1 MYGFGR
7 STSRQNCT
15 VRYRAFLG
23 DSWSTI
29 WRRSQLLRYNYKSRR
44 ELKRLCPRN
53 AINGYQSQRVRSILG
68 SILESQVD
76 NMKIDTIH
84 PEGLPLQ
91 FVKTIRREE
100 VTYDLYTKSCSCCGK
115 LTYLIG
121 RADGARISCFQISEE
136 SSENVDKFIDEIHE
150 SFAIDIKALIG
161 CLQTTME
168 EITSKDD
175 YPRFLTERLSVY
187 RIRTLDRAR
196 LIMSRFSAE
205 GKLDRL
211 VTSADII
218 DDDLVAAAFFFR
230 C

>member
-1 MYGFGR
+1 
-7 STSRQNCT
+7 
-15 VRYRAFLG
+15 
-23 DSWSTI
+23 
-29 WRRSQLLRYNYKSRR
+29 
-44 ELKRLCPRN
+44 
-53 AINGYQSQRVRSILG
+53 
-68 SILESQVD
+68 
-76 NMKIDTIH
+76 MKIDTIH

-168 EITSKDD
+168 EITSKC
-175 YPRFLTERLSVY
+175 PSSE
-187 RIRTLDRAR
+187 
-196 LIMSRFSAE
+196 
-205 GKLDRL
+205 
-211 VTSADII
+211 
-218 DDDLVAAAFFFR
+218 DLRQFGCFR
-230 C
+230 KGGS

>member
-1 MYGFGR
+1 
-7 STSRQNCT
+7 
-15 VRYRAFLG
+15 
-23 DSWSTI
+23 
-29 WRRSQLLRYNYKSRR
+29 
-44 ELKRLCPRN
+44 
-53 AINGYQSQRVRSILG
+53 
-68 SILESQVD
+68 
-76 NMKIDTIH
+76 
-84 PEGLPLQ
+84 
-91 FVKTIRREE
+91 
-100 VTYDLYTKSCSCCGK
+100 
-115 LTYLIG
+115 
-121 RADGARISCFQISEE
+121 
-136 SSENVDKFIDEIHE
+136 VDKFIDEIHE

-211 VTSADII
+211 VTSADSI